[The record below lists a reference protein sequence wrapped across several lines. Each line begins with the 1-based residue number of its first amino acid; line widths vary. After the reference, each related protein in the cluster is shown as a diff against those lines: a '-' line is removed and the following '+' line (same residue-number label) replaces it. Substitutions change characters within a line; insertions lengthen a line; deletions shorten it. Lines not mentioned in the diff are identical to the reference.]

1 MTSSTLKEALS
12 LVTNSVSIV
21 AVNSD
26 NKVFG
31 CTISSL
37 QAIDV
42 SKENPRLIFILKKGS
57 ELGNKLQ
64 STKEFSINALSA
76 DQSELAGKFW
86 DERDP
91 QDIRQ
96 ESSTWSQKGKIPIL
110 KNYVFYAICTLDR
123 VIDFPSSNLFVAN
136 VVELECDTN
145 NPILCYSRRGYG
157 RFVPK
162 WDENSN

>member
-42 SKENPRLIFILKKGS
+42 SNDKPRLIFILKKDS
-57 ELGNKLQ
+57 EIGNRLQ
-64 STKEFSINALSA
+64 KANEFSINALSA
-76 DQSELAGKFW
+76 DQTELARQFS
-86 DERDP
+86 DARDP

-96 ESSTWSQKGKIPIL
+96 QSPTWSQKGKTSIL

-123 VIDFPSSNLFVAN
+123 VIHFPSSNLFIAN

-157 RFVPK
+157 RFVAK
-162 WDENSN
+162 VE